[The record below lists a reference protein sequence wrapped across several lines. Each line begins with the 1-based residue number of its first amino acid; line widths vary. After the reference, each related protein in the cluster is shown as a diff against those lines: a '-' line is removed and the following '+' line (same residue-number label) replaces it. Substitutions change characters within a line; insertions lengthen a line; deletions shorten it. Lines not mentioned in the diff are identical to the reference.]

1 MNLNGGSKNTL
12 LKKLDSSKN
21 FQIIGNT
28 PDMTADVKKIV
39 DYLENIIINK
49 QTLQTINTTELVQQ
63 INLMLQTVEVLHIY
77 KKPVLNMFKLYENIS
92 EQARNEY
99 MPQKRHKE
107 LLLKKKMLEEIMSEL
122 QLDNTKIE
130 RKDYWVDYE

>member
-1 MNLNGGSKNTL
+1 
-12 LKKLDSSKN
+12 
-21 FQIIGNT
+21 
-28 PDMTADVKKIV
+28 MTADVKKIV

-99 MPQKRHKE
+99 MPQKRHGE
-107 LLLKKKMLEEIMSEL
+107 LLLKKKILEEIMSEL

>member
-107 LLLKKKMLEEIMSEL
+107 LLLKKKILEEIMSEL

>member
-12 LKKLDSSKN
+12 LKKLDSSKI

>member
-28 PDMTADVKKIV
+28 PDMTTDVKKIV